1 MKNELSP
8 KTVGAIIAVVVLAL
22 GILGFSWMK
31 SSDSTN
37 PNPEIQAISQETS
50 AQLKA
55 RPQDREKIIAEAQ
68 RKMMAAAM
76 KMREERSKP

>member
-1 MKNELSP
+1 MKNEVSP
-8 KTVGAIIAVVVLAL
+8 KAVGVVIVAVVLAL
-22 GILGFSWMK
+22 GFLGFRWMK
-31 SSDSTN
+31 SNDTTN
-37 PNPEIQAISQETS
+37 PNPEMQAISQETS

>member
-1 MKNELSP
+1 MKNEVSP
-8 KTVGAIIAVVVLAL
+8 KAVAAIIVVVVLAL
-22 GILGFSWMK
+22 GFVGFRWMK
-31 SSDSTN
+31 GTDSTN